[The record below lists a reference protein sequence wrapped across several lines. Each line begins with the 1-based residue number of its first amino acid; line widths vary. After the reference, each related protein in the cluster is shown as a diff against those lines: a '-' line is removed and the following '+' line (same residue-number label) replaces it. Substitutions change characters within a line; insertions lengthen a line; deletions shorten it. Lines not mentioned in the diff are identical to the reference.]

1 MMKNQKNGKK
11 MKNKLPKW
19 FNGEHY
25 SHGDTV
31 NNPFSGEEYYLNR
44 TELSMYDFIKG
55 AEYTLMIAQQQ
66 IFDGKIEKSPE
77 WSQKLVDDFD
87 KGRDWF
93 RKANPEAYMT
103 LLD

>member
-1 MMKNQKNGKK
+1 MKTKTKE
-11 MKNKLPKW
+11 LPKW

-31 NNPFSGEEYYLNR
+31 NNPFSGEEFYLDR

-55 AEYTLMIAQQQ
+55 SEFVLAMNKGYEST
-66 IFDGKIEKSPE
+66 G
-77 WSQKLVDDFD
+77 KLVDEMR
-87 KGRDWF
+87 KGLDWF
-93 RKANPEAYMT
+93 RKNNAKAYMV

>member
-1 MMKNQKNGKK
+1 MKTKTKE
-11 MKNKLPKW
+11 LPKW

-31 NNPFSGEEYYLNR
+31 NNPFSGEEFYLDR

-55 AEYTLMIAQQQ
+55 SEFVLAMNKGY
-66 IFDGKIEKSPE
+66 KST
-77 WSQKLVDDFD
+77 SKLVDEMR
-87 KGRDWF
+87 KGLDWF
-93 RKANPEAYMT
+93 RKNNAKAYMV